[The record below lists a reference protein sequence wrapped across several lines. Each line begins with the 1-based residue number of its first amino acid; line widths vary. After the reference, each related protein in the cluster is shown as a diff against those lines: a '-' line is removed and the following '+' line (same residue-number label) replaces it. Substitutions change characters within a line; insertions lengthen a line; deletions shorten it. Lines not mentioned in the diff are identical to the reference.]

1 MSLNPRAP
9 QFRNSKSPCVVKKSE
24 DSLRVSTPLAYEF
37 PYTLRPIPLPPVQ
50 TRYLASPT
58 SVSPYPNR
66 YSPQLRDSPY
76 PNGMFDGRP
85 SEWLPQFT
93 SVMSDH
99 IQRPNPYHPQR
110 QIMPPPGLPIYGR
123 Q

>member
-9 QFRNSKSPCVVKKSE
+9 QFRISKSPCVVKKLE
-24 DSLRVSTPLAYEF
+24 DAPCVSTPLAYEF
-37 PYTLRPIPLPPVQ
+37 PYTLRPIPLPPLQ
-50 TRYLASPT
+50 MRYLASPT
-58 SVSPYPNR
+58 SVSPYQNR

-76 PNGMFDGRP
+76 PNGMFDERT
-85 SEWLPQFT
+85 SESLPQFT
-93 SVMSDH
+93 SVMSDR

-110 QIMPPPGLPIYGR
+110 QIMPSGLPIYGR